1 MDKEFIETCMSKR
14 TKEIEPSVVEIS
26 NPVVIENIATSN
38 NTLSNYFLKGAQSIL
53 KSDTPLLA
61 ILLGY
66 FSMEQKTY
74 QLLAKKGLKV
84 TSHVCG
90 IMGLSRVI
98 GRKDLASALSK
109 AYDNRLEVNYLG
121 NIKTVE
127 ADRLRAETF
136 IDKTAIPFL
145 DEINNLL
152 KTKE

>member
-1 MDKEFIETCMSKR
+1 MDKEFTETCMAKR
-14 TKEIEPSVVEIS
+14 IKEIAPSVTEIP
-26 NPVVIENIATSN
+26 NPVAVENIADSHKI
-38 NTLSNYFLKGAQSIL
+38 LSGYFLKGAQSIL

-90 IMGLSRVI
+90 IMGLSKVI
-98 GRKDLASALSK
+98 GRKDLATILSK

-121 NIKTVE
+121 NIKTIE
-127 ADRLRAETF
+127 IDKLRAETF
-136 IDKTAIPFL
+136 IDKTVVPFL
-145 DEINNLL
+145 D
-152 KTKE
+152 

>member
-1 MDKEFIETCMSKR
+1 MA
-14 TKEIEPSVVEIS
+14 EIS
-26 NPVVIENIATSN
+26 NPVAAENLARSHKI
-38 NTLSNYFLKGAQSIL
+38 LSGYFLKGAMSIL

-74 QLLAKKGLKV
+74 QLLAKNGLKV

-90 IMGLSRVI
+90 IMGLSKVI
-98 GRKDLASALSK
+98 GRKDLASVLSK

-121 NIKTVE
+121 NIKTIE
-127 ADRLRAETF
+127 TDRLRAETF
-136 IDKTAIPFL
+136 IDKTMIPFL
-145 DEINNLL
+145 DEIDKML

>member
-1 MDKEFIETCMSKR
+1 MDKEFTETCMAKR
-14 TKEIEPSVVEIS
+14 IKEIETSVTENP
-26 NPVVIENIATSN
+26 NPVAVEKIANSHKI
-38 NTLSNYFLKGAQSIL
+38 LSGYFLKGSQSIL

-90 IMGLSRVI
+90 IMGLSKVI
-98 GRKDLASALSK
+98 GRKDLATILSK

-121 NIKTVE
+121 NIKTIE
-127 ADRLRAETF
+127 IDKLRAETF
-136 IDKTAIPFL
+136 IDKTVVPFL
-145 DEINNLL
+145 D
-152 KTKE
+152 